1 MTTQTDALSLVY
13 DAIDQVNQI
22 RPPDKQVRKA
32 RETHLFGPDAT
43 LDSLGLVT
51 LIVGVEER
59 AEEATGLPIVLT
71 DERAI
76 STKPSVFR
84 TVGTL
89 ADYLDQLLREAMD
102 E

>member
-22 RPPDKQVRKA
+22 RPPEKQVLKG
-32 RETHLFGPDAT
+32 RETQLFGRDAV

-51 LIVGVEER
+51 LIVALEER
-59 AEEATGLPIVLT
+59 TEEAAGVPIVLA
-71 DERAI
+71 DERAL
-76 STKPSVFR
+76 STKPSPFR
-84 TVGTL
+84 TVGSL
-89 ADYLDQLLREAMD
+89 ADYLDQLLHEAMD